1 MIQAT
6 YTVNTT
12 SLDEDTKSS
21 IFKVEVKTLDLSE
34 HSRQLLVISDITYIL
49 MNEKSK
55 IKHNF

>member
-1 MIQAT
+1 M
-6 YTVNTT
+6 NTT